1 MYFNRIILLLISFV
15 FLSCDPETSS
25 QIFTNKYGSGTY
37 ILTSNGLNFI
47 KKNTNNINNKI
58 FETTNNL
65 SLQNPKSLLVYG
77 SRLYVVANDFYSTD
91 INSLQLLG
99 QVNGFT
105 NASNCAIIPQN
116 RAFVSDSDESSV
128 KLIDLDDYR
137 IISEIE
143 TGENTSP
150 SFIINKYDKSFVLN
164 GGNNVNYD
172 STLITITYK
181 DDLIPLADFSG
192 NLIIGKNPSSA
203 INSGNINVL
212 CAGVFDESNPSNNIE
227 SSFYNIYPTD
237 LLINFSQNL
246 SGIYN
251 ADNLVETANGNNYY
265 FTANDGIYR
274 TNTSMSNVNLVI
286 PIQSNVL
293 EITTEKYAVNDS
305 TDAYSNILY
314 MNDINNSGSVY
325 KYNINLSSFVDTISF
340 DGQIIDIAFKN

>member
-1 MYFNRIILLLISFV
+1 M
-15 FLSCDPETSS
+15 
-25 QIFTNKYGSGTY
+25 
-37 ILTSNGLNFI
+37 
-47 KKNTNNINNKI
+47 
-58 FETTNNL
+58 
-65 SLQNPKSLLVYG
+65 
-77 SRLYVVANDFYSTD
+77 
-91 INSLQLLG
+91 
-99 QVNGFT
+99 
-105 NASNCAIIPQN
+105 
-116 RAFVSDSDESSV
+116 
-128 KLIDLDDYR
+128 
-137 IISEIE
+137 
-143 TGENTSP
+143 
-150 SFIINKYDKSFVLN
+150 
-164 GGNNVNYD
+164 
-172 STLITITYK
+172 
-181 DDLIPLADFSG
+181 
-192 NLIIGKNPSSA
+192 IIGKNPSSA